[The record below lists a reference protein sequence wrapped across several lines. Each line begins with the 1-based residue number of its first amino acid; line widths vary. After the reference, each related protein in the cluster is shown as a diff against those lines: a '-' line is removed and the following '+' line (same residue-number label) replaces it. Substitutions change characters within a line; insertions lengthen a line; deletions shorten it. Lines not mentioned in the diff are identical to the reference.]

1 MGRLD
6 AAGRLEGSGVTALA
20 SRITKLEQH
29 RAPGR
34 GRLIVVTGGAGATE
48 ADLKSYLARSGIYLR
63 DADMFLHEPN
73 EQIGQPLTLEM
84 CERVGLTHEQWLEL
98 LD

>member
-1 MGRLD
+1 M
-6 AAGRLEGSGVTALA
+6 TALA

-48 ADLKSYLARSGIYLR
+48 ADLKSYLARNGIYLG

-73 EQIGQPLTLEM
+73 ERIGEPLALEM
-84 CERVGLTHEQWLEL
+84 CETVGLTHEQWLEL

>member
-1 MGRLD
+1 M
-6 AAGRLEGSGVTALA
+6 TALA
-20 SRITKLEQH
+20 SRITMLEQH

-34 GRLIVVTGGAGATE
+34 GRLIVVTGGVGATN
-48 ADLKSYLARSGIYLR
+48 ADLKNYLARNGIYLG

-73 EQIGQPLTLEM
+73 ERIGQPLTLEM
-84 CERVGLTHEQWLEL
+84 CETVGLTHEQWLEL